1 MSGILAGSGIEMTL
15 NDATPMTLGISEDF
29 EIKKGFLASLF
40 GSTEYSAKMT
50 PIIQR
55 NSTVPTS
62 NSKDIQPKKNAT
74 SFTVTVLEG
83 EEEAAQNNYVLT
95 QFEVKGLHPKAGIT
109 VKFDIDADSTLTVTA
124 TNIKTGA
131 DVMQA
136 VDQNKLNLPKQLI
149 AQLRQKAKSIQIVAT
164 N

>member
-1 MSGILAGSGIEMTL
+1 M
-15 NDATPMTLGISEDF
+15 
-29 EIKKGFLASLF
+29 
-40 GSTEYSAKMT
+40 
-50 PIIQR
+50 
-55 NSTVPTS
+55 
-62 NSKDIQPKKNAT
+62 
-74 SFTVTVLEG
+74 LEG

-149 AQLRQKAKSIQIVAT
+149 AQLRQKAKSI
-164 N
+164 